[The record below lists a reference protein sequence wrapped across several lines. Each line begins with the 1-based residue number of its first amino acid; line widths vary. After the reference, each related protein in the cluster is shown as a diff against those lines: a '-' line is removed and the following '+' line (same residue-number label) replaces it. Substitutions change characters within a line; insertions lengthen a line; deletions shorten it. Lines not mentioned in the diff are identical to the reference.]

1 MVKSMLDLS
10 NPRTAVDFSSSFV
23 SSQIWQ
29 KNPAVAA
36 CHGFRQQGHLPSGA
50 LVSCVAM
57 VSINEDRV
65 DVLIK

>member
-36 CHGFRQQGHLPSGA
+36 CHGFKQQGHFPGA
-50 LVSCVAM
+50 LVSCDAM
-57 VSINEDRV
+57 AVSINEDRV
-65 DVLIK
+65 HNK